1 METSNSL
8 LRSLSA
14 ADYLALQPHLRRVA
28 LKSGTV
34 LYEPEDTVDWV
45 YFPEEGLV
53 SLISV
58 MLSGDQVESA
68 VVGRE
73 GGI

>member
-8 LRSLSA
+8 LRSLSP
-14 ADYLALQPHLRRVA
+14 ADYHALQPHLRRVE
-28 LKSGTV
+28 LKSGSI

-53 SLISV
+53 SLITV

-73 GGI
+73 GG